1 MPAVECPS
9 CGAEVAEGTELCPDC
24 GSRLAG
30 SDGLAARVRTYW
42 SSPDAGL
49 LVGVGLAAAGAVL
62 LAVGLWIWGAVGLVL
77 AGLVFLLRWKVGR
90 RGAGAALTRLS
101 AERRV
106 VGARSRG
113 QLELFRLR
121 RELAELHAELNG
133 AYQELGR
140 ATHAGEEAAAGAAT
154 SRVDAVTARLGA
166 KQAQIDAQLGRM
178 RERVRQAQETTGASN
193 T

>member
-1 MPAVECPS
+1 VE
-9 CGAEVAEGTELCPDC
+9 
-24 GSRLAG
+24 
-30 SDGLAARVRTYW
+30 ARVRRYW
-42 SSPDAGL
+42 SSPDPGL
-49 LVGVGLAAAGAVL
+49 LAVVGLAAAGVVL
-62 LAVGLWIWGAVGLVL
+62 LAVGLWIWGLVGLVL
-77 AGLVFLLRWKVGR
+77 AAVVFLLRWEVGR

-113 QLELFRLR
+113 QLGLFRLR
-121 RELAELHAELNG
+121 RDLAELQADLNA

-140 ATHAGEEAAAGAAT
+140 ATHAGDGAAGAAAT
-154 SRVDAVTARLGA
+154 SRIDDLRARIGE

-178 RERVRQAQETTGASN
+178 RERVHEAQKTSGASN